1 MVNSFINC
9 KLIILNND
17 CYNIQIII
25 LLVPKMTL
33 INYFEYNLVYVEAI
47 LALYLYHLGTNL
59 NYY

>member
-1 MVNSFINC
+1 MINNLLNY

-17 CYNIQIII
+17 YYNIQIII

-47 LALYLYHLGTNL
+47 LALYHLGTNL